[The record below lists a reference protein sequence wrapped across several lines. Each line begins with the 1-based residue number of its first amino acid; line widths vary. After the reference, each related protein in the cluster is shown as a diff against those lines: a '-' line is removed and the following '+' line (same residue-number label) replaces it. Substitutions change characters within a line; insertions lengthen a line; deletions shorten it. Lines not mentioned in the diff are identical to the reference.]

1 MANGP
6 VPLLQF
12 GPFTLDRGD
21 GRLLRGGKP
30 AELKPK
36 ALALLLALIDNAGRV
51 VAKDELLD
59 AVWGTRYI
67 TEGVIKTQVA
77 ELRAALGDDPK
88 APRWIET
95 VHGRGYRF
103 AGQVEVDTP
112 RATAPA
118 GDPVDG
124 SPLVG
129 RGEELAVLRQAFDRA
144 RTGERQLVGVAG
156 DPGVG
161 KSTLLATF
169 IAALDGA
176 RVASGQCVERWGGN
190 EPYLPVL
197 NALDQLCAAEP
208 GLVPAVR
215 DVAPMWLVQMP
226 WHLPDAERVALQ
238 SQLTGA
244 SPERMLREFGALAE
258 RLASERPL
266 VWLVE
271 DVHWA
276 DPATV
281 HLIAALAR
289 RRGPA
294 ALMVLLT
301 FRPIDLAFTDHPFG
315 DLRRELR
322 LQRLMHEL
330 PLEGLSRDA
339 IGQLVRRRHGE
350 RCAPDDFIDQLHRYT
365 EGLPLFALGVLDE
378 LVDAGVIAPSADG
391 SGNALAADATSRLAV
406 PRTLADMFDGQLQRL
421 PADVNELLEVAALA
435 GHPFDH
441 LTLADALGQ
450 PPDTVRAHLDDL
462 VRRRI
467 WLLAAGVAQMPDGRI
482 ATRCAFR
489 HAVIRHVLA
498 ARAGTLT
505 RIERHRA
512 LAAAL
517 ERQWGATAELAPQL
531 ALHHEEGQQPVAAA
545 RQLAVAGTTALQR
558 QAPREALALAE
569 RGLALLGPL
578 GAGAEAERLPLISV
592 RLTATVLSEGMASAA
607 ARAQVGDL
615 LARLDTLPAGAA
627 TMPLW
632 QVALLTHITGRLPG
646 TSALVQRF
654 GDIVRDLPGDA
665 GEVGRAVAGN
675 AAGVDALH
683 LGRLTDSLRA
693 FEGTLGLPD
702 RAAGAI
708 LLLRSPRDEA
718 WAYLCLVAETLA
730 RPALAAAAHAHVDS
744 LVARGSDLITVA
756 MGRWFQVY
764 AHYFRG
770 DAVRARELAGECV
783 DLLESRR
790 ASPFLQP
797 HRIALGW
804 ANAALGRVDEG
815 LAMAEDGL
823 RRYVDQGSQ
832 QGLAGLH
839 AMVAETCRLAGR
851 TDGTARHVRQGLDAA
866 ERNRDGFALSELH
879 RLQGAAEATP
889 EEQEAALRRALAHA
903 RDQEAGLLEARAAG
917 TLRDW
922 LIAAG
927 RPEEAAEVVAT
938 TRGRLPEGVDAPVV
952 RALGA

>member
-1 MANGP
+1 MAHGP
-6 VPLLQF
+6 ASLLQF
-12 GPFTLDRGD
+12 GPFALDRGD
-21 GRLLRGGKP
+21 GRLLRGGRP
-30 AELKPK
+30 VELKPK
-36 ALALLLALIDNAGRV
+36 ALALLLALIDHAGRV

-103 AGQVEVDTP
+103 AGQVNADP
-112 RATAPA
+112 APA
-118 GDPVDG
+118 DDPVDN

-129 RGEELAVLRQAFDRA
+129 RGEELAVLRQAFERA
-144 RTGERQLVGVAG
+144 RAGERQLVAVAG

-169 IAALDGA
+169 IATLDGA

-226 WHLPDAERVALQ
+226 WHLPDADRVALQ

-258 RLASERPL
+258 RLAAERPL

-294 ALMVLLT
+294 ALMLVLT

-322 LQRLMHEL
+322 LQRQMHEL

-339 IGQLVRRRHGE
+339 IGLLVRRRHGE
-350 RCAPDDFIDQLHRYT
+350 RCAPDAFVDQLHRYT

-378 LVDAGVIAPSADG
+378 LVDAGVIAPLADG
-391 SGNALAADATSRLAV
+391 SGNGLAADATSRLAV

-450 PPDTVRAHLDDL
+450 PPDAVRAHLDDL

-512 LAAAL
+512 LAAAV

-569 RGLALLGPL
+569 RGLALLAPL
-578 GAGAEAERLPLISV
+578 GAAADAERLPLISV

-632 QVALLTHITGRLPG
+632 QVAMLTHLTGRLPG
-646 TSALVQRF
+646 TSARVQRF
-654 GDIVRDLPGDA
+654 GAIVRDLPGDA

-683 LGRLTDSLRA
+683 LGRLTDSLHA
-693 FEGTLGLPD
+693 FEATLDLPD
-702 RAAGAI
+702 RAAHAI

-744 LVARGSDLITVA
+744 LVARGSDLITVV

-770 DAVRARELAGECV
+770 DAVRAQALAGECV
-783 DLLESRR
+783 ALLESLR

-839 AMVAETCRLAGR
+839 AVVAETCRLAGR
-851 TDGTARHVRQGLDAA
+851 TDTMARHVREGLAVA

-879 RLQGAAEATP
+879 RLQGAAEAAP
-889 EEQEAALRRALAHA
+889 ADQEAALRRALAHA
-903 RDQEAGLLEARAAG
+903 RDQDAGLLEARAAVA
-917 TLRDW
+917 LRDW
-922 LIAAG
+922 LVAAA
-927 RPEEAAEVVAT
+927 RPEDAAEVVAA
-938 TRGRLPEGVDAPVV
+938 TRARLPEGVDAPVV
-952 RALGA
+952 RALGT

>member
-1 MANGP
+1 MAHGP
-6 VPLLQF
+6 ASLLQF
-12 GPFTLDRGD
+12 GPFTLDRAD
-21 GRLLRGGKP
+21 GRLQKGGRP

-59 AVWGTRYI
+59 AVWGTRFI

-103 AGQVEVDTP
+103 TGQVDVDV
-112 RATAPA
+112 APA
-118 GDPVDG
+118 GAPADDPLHP
-124 SPLVG
+124 PLVG

-144 RTGERQLVGVAG
+144 RAGERQLIGVAG

-169 IAALDGA
+169 IATLDGA

-208 GLVPAVR
+208 GLVPTVR

-281 HLIAALAR
+281 HLIAAMAR
-289 RRGPA
+289 RRGPS

-322 LQRLMHEL
+322 LQRLMNEL
-330 PLEGLSRDA
+330 PLEGLSKDA
-339 IGQLVRRRHGE
+339 IGLLVRRRHGE
-350 RCAPDDFIDQLHRYT
+350 RCAPDAFVEQLHRYT
-365 EGLPLFALGVLDE
+365 EGLPLFVLGVLDD
-378 LVDAGVIAPSADG
+378 LVDAGVIAPAADG
-391 SGNALAADATSRLAV
+391 TGHTLAADATSRLAV
-406 PRTLADMFDGQLQRL
+406 PGTLADMFDSQLNRL
-421 PADVNELLEVAALA
+421 PAEVNALLEVAALA
-435 GHPFDH
+435 GNPFDH

-467 WLLAAGVAQMPDGRI
+467 WLLAAGVAQLPDGRI

-498 ARAGTLT
+498 ARAGSLT

-512 LAAAL
+512 LATAL
-517 ERQWGATAELAPQL
+517 ARQWGAVPELAPQL
-531 ALHHEEGQQPVAAA
+531 ALHHEEGQQPQAAA

-569 RGLALLGPL
+569 RGLALLVPL
-578 GAGAEAERLPLISV
+578 GADAEADRLALISV
-592 RLTATVLSEGMASAA
+592 RLTATVLSEGMASTA
-607 ARAQVGDL
+607 ARAQVVDL
-615 LARLDTLPAGAA
+615 LSRLDTLPASAD
-627 TMPLW
+627 TLPLW
-632 QVALLTHITGRLPG
+632 QVALLTHVTGRLPG
-646 TSALVQRF
+646 TTALVARF
-654 GDIVRDLPGDA
+654 GAIVSRLQGDA

-675 AAGVDALH
+675 AAGIDALH
-683 LGRLTDSLRA
+683 LGRLTDSLAA
-693 FEGTLGLPD
+693 FEGTLALPD
-702 RAAGAI
+702 RAAGAV

-718 WAYLCLVAETLA
+718 WAYLCLVADTLA
-730 RPALAAAAHAHVDS
+730 RPALAAAAHAHVDT

-770 DAVRARELAGECV
+770 DAASALALAGECV
-783 DLLESRR
+783 ALLEARR

-797 HRIALGW
+797 HRIALCW
-804 ANAALGRVDEG
+804 ANAALGRVDDG

-823 RRYVDQGSQ
+823 RRYVEQGSQ

-851 TDGTARHVRQGLDAA
+851 ADALAQHVRQGLDAA
-866 ERNRDGFALSELH
+866 ARNLDGFALSELH
-879 RLQGAAEATP
+879 RLQGGIEASP
-889 EEQEAALRRALAHA
+889 ADQEAALRRALAHA
-903 RDQEAGLLEARAAG
+903 RDQHAGLLEARAAVA
-917 TLRDW
+917 LRDW
-922 LIAAG
+922 LVAAG
-927 RPEEAAEVVAT
+927 RATEATEVVAA
-938 TRGRLPEGVDAPVV
+938 TRARLPAGLDAPAVH
-952 RALGA
+952 ALGP

>member
-1 MANGP
+1 
-6 VPLLQF
+6 
-12 GPFTLDRGD
+12 
-21 GRLLRGGKP
+21 
-30 AELKPK
+30 
-36 ALALLLALIDNAGRV
+36 
-51 VAKDELLD
+51 
-59 AVWGTRYI
+59 
-67 TEGVIKTQVA
+67 
-77 ELRAALGDDPK
+77 
-88 APRWIET
+88 
-95 VHGRGYRF
+95 
-103 AGQVEVDTP
+103 
-112 RATAPA
+112 
-118 GDPVDG
+118 
-124 SPLVG
+124 
-129 RGEELAVLRQAFDRA
+129 
-144 RTGERQLVGVAG
+144 
-156 DPGVG
+156 
-161 KSTLLATF
+161 
-169 IAALDGA
+169 
-176 RVASGQCVERWGGN
+176 
-190 EPYLPVL
+190 
-197 NALDQLCAAEP
+197 
-208 GLVPAVR
+208 VPAVR

-226 WHLPDAERVALQ
+226 WHLPDAERIALQ
-238 SQLTGA
+238 AQLTGA

-258 RLASERPL
+258 RLAAERPL

-294 ALMVLLT
+294 ALMLVLT

-322 LQRLMHEL
+322 LQRLMNEL
-330 PLEGLSRDA
+330 PLEGLSKDA

-350 RCAPDDFIDQLHRYT
+350 RCAPEPFIEQLHRYT

-378 LVDAGVIAPSADG
+378 LVDAGAIAPSPDG
-391 SGNALAADATSRLAV
+391 SGSSLAADAVSRLAV
-406 PRTLADMFDGQLQRL
+406 PRTLADMFDGQLDRL

-441 LTLADALGQ
+441 LTLADALAQ

-467 WLLAAGVAQMPDGRI
+467 WLLAAGVAQLPDGRI

-517 ERQWGATAELAPQL
+517 ERQWGATPELAPQL
-531 ALHHEEGQQPVAAA
+531 ALHHEEGQQPAAAA

-569 RGLALLGPL
+569 RGLALLSPS
-578 GAGAEAERLPLISV
+578 GAAADADRLALISV
-592 RLTATVLSEGMASAA
+592 RLTATVLSEGMASPA
-607 ARAQVGDL
+607 ARAQVVDL
-615 LARLDTLPAGAA
+615 LSRLDTLPASAD
-627 TMPLW
+627 TLPLW
-632 QVALLTHITGRLPG
+632 QVALLTHVTGRLPG
-646 TSALVQRF
+646 TTALVQRF
-654 GDIVRDLPGDA
+654 GAVVSHLPGDA

-683 LGRLTDSLRA
+683 LGRLTDSLRS
-693 FEGTLGLPD
+693 FEATLELPD
-702 RAAGAI
+702 RSASAV
-708 LLLRSPRDEA
+708 LLLRNPRDEA
-718 WAYLCLVAETLA
+718 SAYLCLVAETLA
-730 RPALAAAAHAHVDS
+730 RPALAAAAFAHVDT

-770 DAVRARELAGECV
+770 DAARARELAGDCV
-783 DLLESRR
+783 ALLESRR

-804 ANAALGRVDEG
+804 ANAALGQVDEG

-839 AMVAETCRLAGR
+839 AMVAETCRLA
-851 TDGTARHVRQGLDAA
+851 ARPDALAQHVRQGLEAA
-866 ERNRDGFALSELH
+866 QRNRDGFALSELH
-879 RLQGAAEATP
+879 RLQGAVEALP
-889 EEQEAALRRALAHA
+889 ADQEAALRRALAHA
-903 RDQEAGLLEARAAG
+903 RDQDAGLLEARAAG
-917 TLRDW
+917 ALRDW
-922 LIAAG
+922 LVAAG
-927 RPEEAAEVVAT
+927 RTADAAEVVAA
-938 TRGRLPEGVDAPVV
+938 TRARLPDGLDAPVV
-952 RALGA
+952 ARLGD